1 MSHEITNPP
10 SPPFSKGGLG
20 GFENH
25 FDHLIL
31 ELGNY
36 LEFGICHLGWSRKKS
51 ASPFDRLRV
60 NGVTY

>member
-1 MSHEITNPP
+1 MNYSWPIGHPRTMKILNPP

-25 FDHLIL
+25 FGHLNL

-36 LEFGICHLGWSRKKS
+36 LGFGIWILEFKLKS
-51 ASPFDRLRV
+51 
-60 NGVTY
+60 

>member
-25 FDHLIL
+25 FGHWIL
-31 ELGNY
+31 EPGNY
-36 LEFGICHLGWSRKKS
+36 LGFGICHLEFKLIIRNSADSWKS
-51 ASPFDRLRV
+51 DR
-60 NGVTY
+60 